1 VGNELITRRVHTDS
15 GALTL
20 LIINYVMALSSLLII
35 NRAYLSIVRII
46 LVTGLAAL
54 NFISLVRV
62 HLSLVSKGGLFSYLL
77 FLVNI
82 LPYAVLLTHPGPWL
96 LIPIIPLVLFILEI
110 VRGRGRSV
118 IANASG
124 TALIASS
131 FIAWYVLMGGALTM
145 SIIAI
150 SLMWVIY
157 HSFNA
162 LYVEG
167 KMPFRSEVKPWY
179 SSVLWLVALPP
190 LAYLMCTMVN
200 PLFLFVLAEP
210 TARAL
215 VAVRERKLS
224 TSNLRARVRR
234 IGVGLLIES
243 LALAVLILVLL
254 YIIS

>member
-1 VGNELITRRVHTDS
+1 MGNKLITRRVHTDS

-35 NRAYLSIVRII
+35 NKAYLSIVRII

-62 HLSLVSKGGLFSYLL
+62 HLSLVSRGGLFGYLL

-82 LPYAVLLTHPGPWL
+82 LPYAALLTHPGPWL

-118 IANASG
+118 IANVSG

-145 SIIAI
+145 S
-150 SLMWVIY
+150 
-157 HSFNA
+157 
-162 LYVEG
+162 
-167 KMPFRSEVKPWY
+167 
-179 SSVLWLVALPP
+179 
-190 LAYLMCTMVN
+190 
-200 PLFLFVLAEP
+200 
-210 TARAL
+210 
-215 VAVRERKLS
+215 
-224 TSNLRARVRR
+224 
-234 IGVGLLIES
+234 
-243 LALAVLILVLL
+243 
-254 YIIS
+254 